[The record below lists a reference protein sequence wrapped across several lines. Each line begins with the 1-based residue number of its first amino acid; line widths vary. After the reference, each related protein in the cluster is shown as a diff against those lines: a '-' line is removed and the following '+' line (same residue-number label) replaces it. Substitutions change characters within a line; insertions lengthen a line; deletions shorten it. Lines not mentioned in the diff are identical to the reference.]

1 MFENWVLREVFG
13 PQREYVT
20 GDRRKLHIEELYDL
34 HSALNIVRTI
44 KIRRTRWVGYVAS
57 RE

>member
-1 MFENWVLREVFG
+1 MFKNRVLREVFG

-34 HSALNIVRTI
+34 YFAPNIIRTI
-44 KIRRTRWVGYVAS
+44 KIRRTRWVGHVA
-57 RE
+57 RTE